1 MSDKEFPILTYADVQ
16 KINWFVADTIRDKGN
31 TEASQYKLLAL
42 PLISL
47 KRFLDMREE
56 FKKDEIYTSFEYEME
71 ENSLTAVLPVK
82 MVRHPA
88 YAVHMDKLEW
98 YDIEWSDI
106 VKYPENPDRNEI
118 EYNLGVDRCTIKT
131 TAVDKVEFLFQ
142 VIESFSNEKTSRY
155 FKSTDFTTVCKKYL
169 PDHALTE
176 IINELDK
183 YKLDL
188 KHAEEDIFADS
199 YMDLMGRFAEGE
211 GKKGGEFHTP
221 SDLVKGCI
229 ELMPPELIEGKSIK
243 IGDITSGA
251 CTFMVYAAKE
261 IEKIMYG
268 ESNSNEENAKKKK
281 FINSNVE
288 FVTQE
293 KSEWSLGLG
302 EMNILFHGYENH
314 KSFLGNTISD
324 WKNGF
329 IGDYEGKLDYIYANP
344 PYGLNDYGIEYA
356 KANAT
361 KEERWS
367 LGVPNKSEGE
377 YAFLLSILNLLSN
390 TGKALVVL
398 PLGTLFK
405 DSTQSLRE
413 RIIENDWLEGIV
425 GLPDKM
431 FLTTGIPVCL
441 WIINKNKK
449 EEDKKRIFMI
459 DASKDFNKNGK
470 FNNWDKTESINSYH
484 SKIEKTGFSRY
495 IENKE
500 IFDKNYNL
508 SISGYIFNDFIDKK
522 VDIFSLNEEI
532 NKMIIEIS
540 SFKSLNINGDLK

>member
-1 MSDKEFPILTYADVQ
+1 MTNKIFPTLNYADIQ

-71 ENSLTAVLPVK
+71 DNNLTAVLPVK

-88 YAVHMDKLEW
+88 YAVYLDKLEW

-106 VKYPENPDRNEI
+106 VTYPENPDRNEI
-118 EYNLGVDRCTIKT
+118 EYKLGENRCIIKT
-131 TAVDKVEFLFQ
+131 NAVDKVEFLFQ
-142 VIESFSNEKTSRY
+142 AIESLSNDKTNRY
-155 FKSTDFTTVCKKYL
+155 FKSTDFTSVCKKYL

-188 KHAEEDIFADS
+188 KHAEEDVFADS

-221 SDLVKGCI
+221 SDLVKACV
-229 ELMPPELIEGKSIK
+229 ELMPPEIQDGKSIK

-261 IEKIMYG
+261 IEKTIEG
-268 ESNSNEENAKKKK
+268 DNTKKKK
-281 FINSNVE
+281 FINSNIE

-302 EMNILFHGYENH
+302 EMNVLFHGYENH
-314 KSFLGNTISD
+314 KSFLGNTITQ

-344 PYGLNDYGIEYA
+344 PYGLKDYGFEYA

-361 KEERWS
+361 KEDRWS
-367 LGVPNKSEGE
+367 LGLPNKSEGE
-377 YAFLLSILNLLSN
+377 YAFLLSILNLLSD

-405 DSTQSLRE
+405 DSTQSIRQ

-425 GLPDKM
+425 ALPDKM

-441 WIINKNKK
+441 WVINKNKK
-449 EEDKKRIFMI
+449 EEDKHKFFMI
-459 DASKDFNKNGK
+459 DASSDFKKDGK
-470 FNNWDKTESINSYH
+470 FNKWKKERTIKNYIE
-484 SKIEKTGFSRY
+484 KIEEPEFSKVISKED
-495 IENKE
+495 IEKE
-500 IFDKNYNL
+500 NYSLNL
-508 SISGYIFNDFIDKK
+508 SKYIYQNSIEKNID
-522 VDIFSLNEEI
+522 IEEI
-532 NKMIIEIS
+532 NNEIS
-540 SFKSLNINGDLK
+540 NLLNDLMHLINKNNF

>member
-1 MSDKEFPILTYADVQ
+1 MTQKEFPILTYADVQ

-71 ENSLTAVLPVK
+71 DNSLTAVLPVK

-88 YAVHMDKLEW
+88 YAVYLDKLEW

-106 VKYPENPDRNEI
+106 VKYKDNPDRNEI
-118 EYNLGVDRCTIKT
+118 EYNLGENRCTVKT

-142 VIESFSNEKTSRY
+142 VIESFSNSKTSRY
-155 FKSTDFTTVCKKYL
+155 FKSTDFTAVCKKYL

-221 SDLVKGCI
+221 SDLVKACV
-229 ELMPPELIEGKSIK
+229 ELMPPEIKDGKSIK

-251 CTFMVYAAKE
+251 CTFMVYAAKQ
-261 IEKIMYG
+261 IEKSIDG
-268 ESNSNEENAKKKK
+268 DNAKKKK
-281 FINSNVE
+281 FINSNIE

-302 EMNILFHGYENH
+302 EMNVLFHGYENH
-314 KSFLGNTISD
+314 KSFLGNTITQ

-344 PYGLNDYGIEYA
+344 PYGLKDYGFEYA
-356 KANAT
+356 KANST
-361 KEERWS
+361 KEDRWS

-377 YAFLLSILNLLSN
+377 YAFLLSILNLLSDK
-390 TGKALVVL
+390 GKALVVL

-405 DSTQSLRE
+405 DSTQGVRQ
-413 RIIENDWLEGIV
+413 RIIENDWLEGVI
-425 GLPDKM
+425 GLPEKM

-441 WIINKNKK
+441 WIINKNKT
-449 EEDKKRIFMI
+449 EDDKNKIFMV
-459 DASKDFNKNGK
+459 DASGDYVKEGK
-470 FNNWDKTESINSYH
+470 FNKWNKQRTINNYKSRKKEEY
-484 SKIEKTGFSRY
+484 FSNY
-495 IENKE
+495 IDISFIKNN
-500 IFDKNYNL
+500 NYNL
-508 SISGYIFNDFIDKK
+508 TLNKNIIRDINEKKIDIKKINNDIELLF
-522 VDIFSLNEEI
+522 
-532 NKMIIEIS
+532 IEIS
-540 SFKSLNINGDLK
+540 KQNKELKSFFEGAI

>member
-1 MSDKEFPILTYADVQ
+1 MTQKEFPILTYADVQ

-71 ENSLTAVLPVK
+71 DNSLTAVLPVK

-88 YAVHMDKLEW
+88 YAVYLDKLEW

-106 VKYPENPDRNEI
+106 VKYKDNPDRNEI
-118 EYNLGVDRCTIKT
+118 EYNLGENRCTVKT

-142 VIESFSNEKTSRY
+142 VIESFSNSKTSRY
-155 FKSTDFTTVCKKYL
+155 FKSTDFTAVCKKYL

-221 SDLVKGCI
+221 SDLVKACV
-229 ELMPPELIEGKSIK
+229 ELMQPEIKDGKSIK

-261 IEKIMYG
+261 VEKTIDG
-268 ESNSNEENAKKKK
+268 DNAKKKK
-281 FINSNVE
+281 FINSNIE

-302 EMNILFHGYENH
+302 EMNVLFHGYENH
-314 KSFLGNTISD
+314 KSFLGNTITQ

-344 PYGLNDYGIEYA
+344 PYGLKDYGFEYA
-356 KANAT
+356 KANST
-361 KEERWS
+361 KEDRWS
-367 LGVPNKSEGE
+367 LGVPNRSEGE
-377 YAFLLSILNLLSN
+377 YAFLLSILNLLSD

-405 DSTQSLRE
+405 DSTQSIRQ

-425 GLPDKM
+425 SLPDKM
-431 FLTTGIPVCL
+431 FLTTSIPVCI

-449 EEDKKRIFMI
+449 DDDKNKVFMI
-459 DASKDFNKNGK
+459 DSSSDFIKNGK
-470 FNNWDKTESINSYH
+470 FNQWNK
-484 SKIEKTGFSRY
+484 EKTIKIYKERTNNNGFSKY
-495 IENKE
+495 VTIKDL
-500 IFDKNYNL
+500 IAVNYNL
-508 SISGYIFNDFIDKK
+508 SLNKSIIKNEIIKEID
-522 VDIFSLNEEI
+522 IENLNL
-532 NKMIIEIS
+532 EIS
-540 SFKSLNINGDLK
+540 SLLEQINKNSHFWRME

>member
-1 MSDKEFPILTYADVQ
+1 MNDKDFPILTYADVQ

-71 ENSLTAVLPVK
+71 DNSLTAVLPVK

-88 YAVHMDKLEW
+88 YAVYLDKLEW
-98 YDIEWSDI
+98 YDVEWSDI
-106 VKYPENPDRNEI
+106 VRYKDNPDRNEI
-118 EYNLGVDRCTIKT
+118 EYNLGENRCAVKT

-142 VIESFSNEKTSRY
+142 VIESFSNSKTSRY
-155 FKSTDFTTVCKKYL
+155 FKSTDFTAVCKKYL

-188 KHAEEDIFADS
+188 KHAKEDVFADS

-221 SDLVKGCI
+221 SDLVKACV
-229 ELMPPELIEGKSIK
+229 ELMPPEIKDGKSIK

-251 CTFMVYAAKE
+251 CTFMVYAAKQ
-261 IEKIMYG
+261 IEKSIDG
-268 ESNSNEENAKKKK
+268 DNAKKKK
-281 FINSNVE
+281 FINSNIE

-302 EMNILFHGYENH
+302 EMNVLFHGYENH
-314 KSFLGNTISD
+314 KSFLGNTITQ

-344 PYGLNDYGIEYA
+344 PYGLKDYGFEYA
-356 KANAT
+356 KANST
-361 KEERWS
+361 KEDRWS
-367 LGVPNKSEGE
+367 LGAPNKSEGE
-377 YAFLLSILNLLSN
+377 YAFLLSILNLLSDK
-390 TGKALVVL
+390 GKALVVL

-405 DSTQSLRE
+405 DSTQGIRQ
-413 RIIENDWLEGIV
+413 RIIENDWLEGII
-425 GLPDKM
+425 GLPEKM

-441 WIINKNKK
+441 WIINKNKT
-449 EEDKKRIFMI
+449 EDDKNKIFMV
-459 DASKDFNKNGK
+459 DASGDYVKEGK
-470 FNNWDKTESINSYH
+470 FNKWNKQRTINNYKSRKKEEYF
-484 SKIEKTGFSRY
+484 SNYIDISFIKI
-495 IENKE
+495 N
-500 IFDKNYNL
+500 NYNL
-508 SISGYIFNDFIDKK
+508 TLNKNIIRDINEKKIDIKKINNDIELLF
-522 VDIFSLNEEI
+522 
-532 NKMIIEIS
+532 IEIS
-540 SFKSLNINGDLK
+540 KQNKELKSFFEGAI

>member
-1 MSDKEFPILTYADVQ
+1 MSDKDFPILTYADVQ

-71 ENSLTAVLPVK
+71 DNSLAAVLPVK

-88 YAVHMDKLEW
+88 YAVYLDKLEW
-98 YDIEWSDI
+98 YDVEWSDI
-106 VKYPENPDRNEI
+106 VKYKDNPDRSEI
-118 EYNLGVDRCTIKT
+118 EYNLGKNRSTVKT

-142 VIESFSNEKTSRY
+142 VIESFSNSKTSRY
-155 FKSTDFTTVCKKYL
+155 FKSTDFTAVCKKYL

-221 SDLVKGCI
+221 SDLVKACI
-229 ELMPPELIEGKSIK
+229 ELMPPELHDGKSIK

-261 IEKIMYG
+261 IEKTIAG
-268 ESNSNEENAKKKK
+268 DDNAKKKK

-302 EMNILFHGYENH
+302 EMNVLFHGYENH
-314 KSFLGNTISD
+314 KSFLGNTITQ

-344 PYGLNDYGIEYA
+344 PYGLKDYGMEYA
-356 KANAT
+356 KANST
-361 KEERWS
+361 KEDRWS

-377 YAFLLSILNLLSN
+377 YAFLLSILNLLSDK
-390 TGKALVVL
+390 GKALVVL

-405 DSTQSLRE
+405 DSTQAIRQ

-431 FLTTGIPVCL
+431 FLTTSIPVCL
-441 WIINKNKK
+441 WIINKNK
-449 EEDKKRIFMI
+449 EEKDKNKIFMI
-459 DASKDFNKNGK
+459 DATNDFEKKGK
-470 FNNWDKTESINSYH
+470 FNIWNKNKTNNHYINR
-484 SKIEKTGFSRY
+484 ITEIGFSQY
-495 IENKE
+495 ISNEE
-500 IFDKNYNL
+500 IANIGYNL
-508 SISGYIFNDFIDKK
+508 SINKNIFVNDIIEDVNIDL
-522 VDIFSLNEEI
+522 INLEI
-532 NKMIIEIS
+532 NSLIEDIY
-540 SFKSLNINGDLK
+540 SFRKGNK

>member
-1 MSDKEFPILTYADVQ
+1 MTNKIFPVLTYADVQ

-56 FKKDEIYTSFEYEME
+56 FKRDEIYTSFEYEME

-88 YAVHMDKLEW
+88 YAVYLDKLEW

-106 VKYPENPDRNEI
+106 VRYADNPDRNEI
-118 EYNLGVDRCTIKT
+118 EYNLGDNRCTVKT

-142 VIESFSNEKTSRY
+142 VIESFSNDKTSRY
-155 FKSTDFTTVCKKYL
+155 FKSTDFTAVCKKYL

-221 SDLVKGCI
+221 SDLVKACV
-229 ELMPPELIEGKSIK
+229 ELMPPELKRGKSLK
-243 IGDITSGA
+243 IGDLAAGA

-261 IEKIMYG
+261 IEKIVVG
-268 ESNSNEENAKKKK
+268 SNAEKKK
-281 FINSNVE
+281 FVNSNVE

-302 EMNILFHGYENH
+302 ELNLLFHGYENH
-314 KSFLGNTISD
+314 KSFLGNTITQ

-329 IGDYEGKLDYIYANP
+329 IGDYEGTLDYMYANP
-344 PYGLNDYGIEYA
+344 PYGLKDYGMEYA
-356 KANAT
+356 KANIT
-361 KEERWS
+361 KEDRWS
-367 LGVPNKSEGE
+367 FGGPNKSDGE
-377 YAFLLSILNLLSN
+377 YAFLLSSINLLN
-390 TGKALVVL
+390 DTGKALLVL

-405 DSTQSLRE
+405 DSTQSLRQ
-413 RIIENDWLEGIV
+413 RIIENDWLEGII
-425 GLPDKM
+425 GLPEKM

-441 WIINKNKK
+441 WIINKDKK
-449 EEDKKRIFMI
+449 EADRNKIFMI
-459 DASKDFNKNGK
+459 DASSDYKKEGK
-470 FNNWDKTESINSYH
+470 FNKWNKDKTIKNYKERI
-484 SKIEKTGFSRY
+484 IQDDFSRY
-495 IENKE
+495 VSLDELKEITFNLALNRNIIKNEQKSIINIEEIENE
-500 IFDKNYNL
+500 IE
-508 SISGYIFNDFIDKK
+508 IIFNE
-522 VDIFSLNEEI
+522 LN
-532 NKMIIEIS
+532 N
-540 SFKSLNINGDLK
+540 SFKGNN

>member
-1 MSDKEFPILTYADVQ
+1 MSNKFFPVLTYADVQ

-56 FKKDEIYTSFEYEME
+56 FKRDEIYTSFEYEME

-106 VKYPENPDRNEI
+106 VKYSDNPDRNEI
-118 EYNLGVDRCTIKT
+118 EYNLGDNRCTVKT

-142 VIESFSNEKTSRY
+142 VIESFSNDKTSRY
-155 FKSTDFTTVCKKYL
+155 FKSTDFTAVCKKYL

-221 SDLVKGCI
+221 SDLVKACI
-229 ELMPPELIEGKSIK
+229 ELMPPELHDGKSIK
-243 IGDITSGA
+243 NGNMTSGES
-251 CTFMVYAAKE
+251 TLMVNTEKE
-261 IEKIMYG
+261 NKKTIDGNKKK
-268 ESNSNEENAKKKK
+268 KKKK

-302 EMNILFHGYENH
+302 EMNVLFHGYENH
-314 KSFLGNTISD
+314 KSFLGNTITQ

-344 PYGLNDYGIEYA
+344 PYGLKDYGMEYA

-361 KEERWS
+361 KEDRWS

-377 YAFLLSILNLLSN
+377 YAFLLSILNLLSD
-390 TGKALVVL
+390 TGKALIVL

-405 DSTQSLRE
+405 NSTQEIRK
-413 RIIENDWLEGIV
+413 RIIENDWLEGIIT
-425 GLPDKM
+425 LPEKM
-431 FLTTGIPVCL
+431 FLTTNIPVCL

-449 EEDKKRIFMI
+449 DEDKKKVFMI
-459 DASKDFNKNGK
+459 DASNSFIKTGK
-470 FNNWDKTESINSYH
+470 FNKWYKEDTIKSFIERINIDEFSKSVTIEEIVKYDYNISPNKSIEKKFDKENINIKLLNVEIEDLIESVMLSIN
-484 SKIEKTGFSRY
+484 KISNTMD
-495 IENKE
+495 E
-500 IFDKNYNL
+500 I
-508 SISGYIFNDFIDKK
+508 
-522 VDIFSLNEEI
+522 
-532 NKMIIEIS
+532 
-540 SFKSLNINGDLK
+540 

>member
-106 VKYPENPDRNEI
+106 VKYADNPDRNEI
-118 EYNLGVDRCTIKT
+118 EYNLGDNRCTVKT

-142 VIESFSNEKTSRY
+142 VIESFSNDKTSRY
-155 FKSTDFTTVCKKYL
+155 FKSTDFTAVCKKYL

-221 SDLVKGCI
+221 SDLVKACI
-229 ELMPPELIEGKSIK
+229 ELMPPELHDGKSIK

-251 CTFMVYAAKE
+251 CTFMIYAAKE
-261 IEKIMYG
+261 IEKTIAG
-268 ESNSNEENAKKKK
+268 DDNAKKKK

-302 EMNILFHGYENH
+302 EMNVLFHGYENH
-314 KSFLGNTISD
+314 KSFLGNTITQ

-329 IGDYEGKLDYIYANP
+329 IGDYEGKLDSIYANP
-344 PYGLNDYGIEYA
+344 PYGLKDYGMEYA
-356 KANAT
+356 KANAS
-361 KEERWS
+361 KEDRWS
-367 LGVPNKSEGE
+367 LGLPNKSEGE

-405 DSTQSLRE
+405 DSTQAIRQ
-413 RIIENDWLEGIV
+413 RIIENDWLEGVI

-441 WIINKNKK
+441 WLINKNKK
-449 EEDKKRIFMI
+449 QDDKNKIFMI
-459 DASKDFNKNGK
+459 DASSEFTKSGK
-470 FNNWDKTESINSYH
+470 FNKWNSAKT
-484 SKIEKTGFSRY
+484 IEIYKNRITEDGFSNY
-495 IENKE
+495 IGINELSLSS
-500 IFDKNYNL
+500 YNL
-508 SISGYIFNDFIDKK
+508 SLNKNIIKEELVEYLDINKLNNEIKSLSQTIFNFENNFFMEIDN
-522 VDIFSLNEEI
+522 NEV
-532 NKMIIEIS
+532 K
-540 SFKSLNINGDLK
+540 

>member
-1 MSDKEFPILTYADVQ
+1 MTERTYPILSYSDIQ

-56 FKKDEIYTSFEYEME
+56 FKKDEIYKSFEYEME
-71 ENSLTAVLPVK
+71 DNNLVSVLPLK

-88 YAVHMDKLEW
+88 YAVYLDKLEW

-106 VKYPENPDRNEI
+106 VRYPENPDRNEI
-118 EYNLGVDRCTIKT
+118 DYNLGKERCTIKT
-131 TAVDKVEFLFQ
+131 NAVDKVEFLFQ
-142 VIESFSNEKTSRY
+142 VIESLSNDKTNRY
-155 FKSTDFTTVCKKYL
+155 FKSTDFISVCKKYL

-188 KHAEEDIFADS
+188 KHAEEDVFADS

-221 SDLVKGCI
+221 SDLVRACI
-229 ELMPPELIEGKSIK
+229 ELMPPEIENGKSIK
-243 IGDITSGA
+243 IGDVTSGA

-261 IEKIMYG
+261 IEKQIDG
-268 ESNSNEENAKKKK
+268 DNAKKKK
-281 FINSNVE
+281 FINSHVE

-302 EMNILFHGYENH
+302 EMNVLFHGYENH
-314 KSFLGNTISD
+314 KSFLGNTITQ

-344 PYGLNDYGIEYA
+344 PYGLKDYGFEYA
-356 KANAT
+356 KANST
-361 KEERWS
+361 KEDRWS
-367 LGVPNKSEGE
+367 FGVPNKSEGE
-377 YAFLLSILNLLSN
+377 YAFILSILNLLSD
-390 TGKALVVL
+390 TGKALIVL

-405 DSTQSLRE
+405 DSTQEIRK
-413 RIIENDWLEGIV
+413 RIIENDWLEGII

-431 FLTTGIPVCL
+431 FLTTSIPVCL

-449 EEDKKRIFMI
+449 EEDENKIFMI
-459 DASKDFNKNGK
+459 DSSNNFKKDGK
-470 FNNWDKTESINSYH
+470 FNKW
-484 SKIEKTGFSRY
+484 
-495 IENKE
+495 NKE
-500 IFDKNYNL
+500 LSIKNYSDRIIEDDFSKYVSIEEIKNKNYNL
-508 SISGYIFNDFIDKK
+508 SLNKYIVEKFIKE
-522 VDIFSLNEEI
+522 DININEI
-532 NKMIIEIS
+532 NKNIIKLLKEINDSFNS
-540 SFKSLNINGDLK
+540 SDIILEK